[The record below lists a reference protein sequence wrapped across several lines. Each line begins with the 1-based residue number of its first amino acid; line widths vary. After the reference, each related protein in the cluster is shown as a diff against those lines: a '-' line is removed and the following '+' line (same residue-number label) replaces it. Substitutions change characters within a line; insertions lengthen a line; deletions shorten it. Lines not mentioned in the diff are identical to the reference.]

1 MVNRKKQVEEI
12 IRLLHL
18 EYPNSRCSLDFNNPF
33 ELLVG
38 TILSAQS
45 TDKRVN
51 IVLPGLL
58 GEFADPKSMANGE
71 LDHIKEHIKSVG
83 LYNNKAKQIKK
94 MSHMIFTEFN
104 GSVPSEMKDL
114 VKLPGVGRKTA
125 NVVLGNAFG
134 IPDSGIAVDTHV
146 IRMTQRMGLTT
157 NKDAVKIER
166 DLLKIVPQKEWVD
179 FTHLFIDHGRKIC
192 VKNPKCDVCILNSHC
207 DKIY

>member
-1 MVNRKKQVEEI
+1 MRDRVKQVREI
-12 IRLLHL
+12 IRKLHL
-18 EYPNSRCSLDFNNPF
+18 EYPESRCSLDFSNPY

-58 GEFADPKSMANGE
+58 GEFSDPQSMANGKI
-71 LDHIKEHIKSVG
+71 DDIKEHIKSVG

-94 MSHMIFTEFN
+94 MSQMISDEYN
-104 GSVPSEMKDL
+104 GSVPNEMKEL
-114 VKLPGVGRKTA
+114 IKLPGVGRKTA

-134 IPDSGIAVDTHV
+134 VPDSGIAVDTHV

-157 NKDAVKIER
+157 NKDAIKIER
-166 DLLKIVPQKEWVD
+166 DLIKIVPQEEWID

-192 VKNPKCDVCILNSHC
+192 VKKPKCEECVLESNCGQ
-207 DKIY
+207 IY

>member
-1 MVNRKKQVEEI
+1 MTDREKQVKAI
-12 IRLLHL
+12 IRLLRK
-18 EYPNSRCSLDFNNPF
+18 EYPNSRCSLDFSNPY

-51 IVLPGLL
+51 MVLPDLL
-58 GEFADPKSMANGE
+58 NEFPNPSKMANGE
-71 LDHIKEHIKSVG
+71 IDDIKEHIKSVG

-94 MSHMIFTEFN
+94 MSEMIVNDFK
-104 GSVPSEMKDL
+104 GDVPSQMNNL

-134 IPDSGIAVDTHV
+134 INDSGIAVDTHV
-146 IRMTQRMGLTT
+146 IRMTQRMGLTK
-157 NKDAVKIER
+157 NKDAIKIER
-166 DLLKIVPQKEWVD
+166 DLMKIVPQKDWVD

-192 VKNPKCDVCILNSHC
+192 VKNPKCDECILSSNC
-207 DKIY
+207 DQIY